1 MNSEKTS
8 KTTNHT
14 TKKSNG
20 SLLIKYFFAHFSTQ
34 NILVY
39 KNLSKKKIQYI
50 NVIKFSINQK

>member
-39 KNLSKKKIQYI
+39 KNLSKKKFNI
-50 NVIKFSINQK
+50 